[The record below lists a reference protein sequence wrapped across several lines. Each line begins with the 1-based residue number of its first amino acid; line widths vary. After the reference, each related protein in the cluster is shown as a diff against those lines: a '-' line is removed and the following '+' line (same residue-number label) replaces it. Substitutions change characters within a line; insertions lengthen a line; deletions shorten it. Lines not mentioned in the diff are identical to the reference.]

1 MMKLNEEGYQMIMN
15 FEGLSL
21 KPYLCSAGV
30 PTIGYGNT
38 YYPNGKKVTLKD
50 KPITKEYAIEI
61 FKFIADLFAK
71 DVNNLLKTTVT
82 QNQFNALV
90 SFAYNV
96 GSDIDADDIPEGL
109 GDSTL
114 LKKVNKNPND
124 LSIMAEFLK
133 WNKSNGKVSNG
144 LVKRRKL
151 EAKLYF
157 TK

>member
-1 MMKLNEEGYQMIMN
+1 MKLNEIGYRTIMD

-21 KPYLCSAGV
+21 KPYLCSSSV

-38 YYPNGKKVTLKD
+38 YYPNGRKVTMRD